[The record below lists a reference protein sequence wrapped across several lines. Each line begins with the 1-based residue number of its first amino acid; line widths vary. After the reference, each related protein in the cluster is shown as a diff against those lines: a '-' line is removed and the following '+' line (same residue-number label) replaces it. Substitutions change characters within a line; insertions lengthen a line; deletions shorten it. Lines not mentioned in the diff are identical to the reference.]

1 MKLGYG
7 FLLIIAVAGPVA
19 NADVNTNRYSLPS
32 SKRYI
37 EACGREALFLHPGVV
52 EKQRVLHNHGDFWV
66 RYEIQASDGPEWL
79 VLCDL
84 ADGSVIREQK
94 LVDDAF

>member
-7 FLLIIAVAGPVA
+7 LLLIVAAAGPLA
-19 NADVNTNRYSLPS
+19 NADINTDRYSLPS

-37 EACGREALFLHPGVV
+37 EACGREALFLHPGVI
-52 EKQRVLHNHGDFWV
+52 EKQRVLHSRGDFWV

-84 ADGSVIREQK
+84 ANGSIIREQK
-94 LVDDAF
+94 LVDGAL